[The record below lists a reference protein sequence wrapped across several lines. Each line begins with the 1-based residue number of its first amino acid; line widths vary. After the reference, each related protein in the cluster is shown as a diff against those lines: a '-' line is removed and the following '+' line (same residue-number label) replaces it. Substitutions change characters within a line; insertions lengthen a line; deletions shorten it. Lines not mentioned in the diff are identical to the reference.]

1 MTQVTWNICRGL
13 WEGKRKKKEADW
25 EGIIH
30 GSTWSLQS
38 YTMYSDL
45 QSQEYLI
52 PPGFCCFFFFFTE
65 WTLIFASKVSH
76 CRTEKNDEQ
85 CEQERIGWLLTVRLV
100 YVEGGSTITV
110 LILWWKGSEM
120 LYKHLQTWQVGTYAS
135 IVRGKKLFKTNTI
148 KSLSIHNCSSEWM
161 QKYHQSNLP
170 QKFQ

>member
-1 MTQVTWNICRGL
+1 MAVHEACKVILCILIYSHKNIWN
-13 WEGKRKKKEADW
+13 
-25 EGIIH
+25 
-30 GSTWSLQS
+30 LQ
-38 YTMYSDL
+38 D
-45 QSQEYLI
+45 
-52 PPGFCCFFFFFTE
+52 FVVVAFFFFFFFTE

-110 LILWWKGSEM
+110 LILWWKCSEM